1 MSKFIYIMG
10 KSSAGKDTVYQKL
23 KEKINTNLYIPYTTR
38 PMRDGE
44 VQGREYNFITSD
56 EFNQLQDE
64 QKVME
69 SRNYKVINK
78 NGEKDVWTYAT
89 IADKQWEQ
97 AGDFLSIGTLQS
109 YTNILK
115 YLEDHPEK
123 SLEMVPVYICISEEE
138 RRKRAVAREMQQ
150 AKPNFEEME
159 RRLEADNRD
168 FSAEKLKEAG
178 ISEFETFENYDL
190 KKCVNKIIEYVK
202 K

>member
-115 YLEDHPEK
+115 YLENHTEK